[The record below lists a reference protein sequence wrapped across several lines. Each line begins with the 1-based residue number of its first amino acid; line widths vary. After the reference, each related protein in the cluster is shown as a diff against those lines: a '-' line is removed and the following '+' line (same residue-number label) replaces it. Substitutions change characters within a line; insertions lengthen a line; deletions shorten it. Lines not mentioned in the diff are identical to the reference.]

1 MTLTAKCAAM
11 PDTYFE
17 LIKQFPLVHIAND
30 AQLRE
35 AQKVIDQLLQEDLD
49 DGQEKYL
56 DALTD
61 LVEAYEDKTVEIAEA
76 PESDLLRLLMS
87 SKGISQHG
95 LSKKV
100 GIAQSTSSAVLNGS
114 RSLTRH
120 HVQTLA
126 GFFNVSPSVF
136 IPRQKV

>member
-17 LIKQFPLVHIAND
+17 LIKQFPLVHIATD

-35 AQKVIDQLLQEDLD
+35 AQKVIDQLLREDLD
-49 DGQEKYL
+49 VGQEKYL

-61 LVEAYEDKTVEIAEA
+61 LVETYEDETVEIADA
-76 PESDLLRLLMS
+76 PESDVLRLLMTS
-87 SKGISQHG
+87 NGISQHG

-100 GIAQSTSSAVLNGS
+100 GISQSTISAVLNGS
-114 RSLTRH
+114 RTLTKNH
-120 HVQTLA
+120 IQKLSS
-126 GFFNVSPSVF
+126 FFGVSPSVF
-136 IPRQKV
+136 IPRQK